1 MLLLPQ
7 KEREYLRLTGGATI
21 KPIKD
26 LTLDIDVAYSSVE
39 NRYKKYGTP
48 SLTSGYEIFTA
59 RPSVEALRD
68 SYGSY
73 LSAATY
79 DYVYRK
85 PDARRIWIII
95 SWQLMPNAGEIM
107 ILRRWQVPALKR
119 ANMNIT
125 GHNAKVCSTLQNRN

>member
-1 MLLLPQ
+1 MPYGTFEGKEFRNALTEQKSAPITT

-79 DYVYRK
+79 YR
-85 PDARRIWIII
+85 A
-95 SWQLMPNAGEIM
+95 
-107 ILRRWQVPALKR
+107 
-119 ANMNIT
+119 
-125 GHNAKVCSTLQNRN
+125 QNEAYESG